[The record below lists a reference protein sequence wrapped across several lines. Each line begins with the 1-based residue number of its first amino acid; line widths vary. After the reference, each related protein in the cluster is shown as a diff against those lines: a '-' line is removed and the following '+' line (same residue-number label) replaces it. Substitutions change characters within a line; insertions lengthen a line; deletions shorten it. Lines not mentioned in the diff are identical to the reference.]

1 MNFNNK
7 LVKHSLIVVLITII
21 LLSIPLVAMQFT
33 DEVKWTI
40 FDFIIAGILLMGT
53 GLSFVIL
60 SNKAHNIIYKIAI
73 GLTLGTALFMIWSNL
88 AVGIIGNEDNPI
100 NILYLGVLG
109 VGVIGSFISRFKPN
123 GMSLTLK
130 LTALAQVFVVITAL
144 FEGYGDT
151 INELRELL
159 LVNGFFIVLWIGAS
173 LLFSKSSEEQKEVS
187 IKPTS

>member
-21 LLSIPLVAMQFT
+21 LLSIPLIAMQFT
-33 DEVKWTI
+33 DEVKWTF
-40 FDFIIAGILLMGT
+40 FDFIIAGILLTGT
-53 GLSFVIL
+53 GLTFVLL
-60 SNKAHNIIYKIAI
+60 SNKANNKIYKIAI

-187 IKPTS
+187 LKPTA

>member
-7 LVKHSLIVVLITII
+7 LIKHSLIVVLITII
-21 LLSIPLVAMQFT
+21 LLSIPLIAMQFT
-33 DEVKWTI
+33 DEVKWTF
-40 FDFIIAGILLMGT
+40 FDFIIAGILLTGT
-53 GLSFVIL
+53 GLTFVLL
-60 SNKAHNIIYKIAI
+60 SNKANNKIYKIAI

-187 IKPTS
+187 LKPTA